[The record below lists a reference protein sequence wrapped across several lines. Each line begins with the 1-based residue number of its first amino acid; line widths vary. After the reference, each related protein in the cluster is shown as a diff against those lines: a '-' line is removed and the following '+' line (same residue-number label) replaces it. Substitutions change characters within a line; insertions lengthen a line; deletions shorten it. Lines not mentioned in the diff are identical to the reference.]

1 MWVLINSNINWNNQI
16 LLLDWFSVTE
26 QSFETYITNMN
37 QVKKCSGMIVELSP
51 YKNGTNLITIHIP
64 VNYLLNN
71 MDNSIIVYADPL
83 FTYVWKIRYNSNT
96 KNIQVWAQ
104 TQVASCSLINIRIY
118 GIM

>member
-1 MWVLINSNINWNNQI
+1 MLA
-16 LLLDWFSVTE
+16 
-26 QSFETYITNMN
+26 
-37 QVKKCSGMIVELSP
+37 ELSP
-51 YKNGTNLITIHIP
+51 YKNGTNLMTIHIP

-71 MDNSIIVYADPL
+71 MDKSIIVYADPL

-104 TQVASCSLINIRIY
+104 TQVASCSLNNIRVY